1 MVLEGQCALNEFV
14 EIASALKVAIERLDP
29 VSESPRLDAEL
40 LLARALDVSRSYLIA
55 HPEDVL
61 DPAARERFLTLV
73 ERRASGEPMAYI
85 SGEKEFWSLNLM
97 VSPDTLVPRPETEL
111 LVERALML
119 IGRRASQRILD
130 LGTGS
135 GAIALAIARERPLCE
150 IVATDKSEAALAIA
164 QQNARQLDLGNV
176 TFAQGSW
183 TEPVAGQQF
192 DMAVSNPPYVRSDD
206 PALAALR
213 HEPVSALASGKD
225 GLDDIREIAK
235 TAGLVLKEGG
245 YLVLEHGSEQQEDVA
260 RILENNGWTGI
271 ECVQDMGGRPRVS
284 IARKR

>member
-192 DMAVSNPPYVRSDD
+192 DMVVSNPPYVRSDD